1 MSRETAR
8 TDLVSKIAD
17 LTSNKNWLKGVSQEY
32 QVTNQPNGTDHT
44 ARDSQSAWTGAGL
57 VGWLTAWKTANS
69 SITATDGWNPADFD
83 GSNWT
88 HDDWQQYY
96 FQEHAK
102 GISNFTDSDKPIT
115 DIDAELAAY
124 QSDLDDIDAGISA
137 GDIDQ
142 VDPS

>member
-8 TDLVSKIAD
+8 ADLVSRIAQ
-17 LTSNKNWLKGVSQEY
+17 LTSRKNWLKGVSQEY

-57 VGWLTAWKTANS
+57 VGWLSAWKTANS
-69 SITATDGWNPADFD
+69 SITATADWSIADFD

-102 GISNFTDSDKPIT
+102 GISNFTDSDQAIT
-115 DIDAELAAY
+115 DIDATLTAY
-124 QSDLDDIDAGISA
+124 QSDLDDLDAGIAA
-137 GDIDQ
+137 GDVDQ
-142 VDPS
+142 VAPS

>member
-8 TDLVSKIAD
+8 ADLVSSIAQ
-17 LTSNKNWLKGVSQEY
+17 LTSKKNWLKGVSQEY
-32 QVTNQPNGTDHT
+32 QVINQPNGTDHT
-44 ARDSQSAWTGAGL
+44 ARGSKSAWTGAGL
-57 VGWLTAWKTANS
+57 VGWLTEWKTANS
-69 SITATDGWNPADFD
+69 SITATADWNPADFD

-88 HDDWQQYY
+88 HDDWQQFY

-102 GISNFTDSDKPIT
+102 GMTNKTDSDKAIT
-115 DIDAELAAY
+115 DIDAELTAY
-124 QSDLDDIDAGISA
+124 QSDMDDIDAGIAA

>member
-8 TDLVSKIAD
+8 ADLVNSITA
-17 LTSNKNWLKGVSQEY
+17 LTNRKNWLKGVSQEY
-32 QVTNQPNGTDHT
+32 QVTNLPNGTDHT
-44 ARDSQSAWTGAGL
+44 ARDSLSAWTGAGHS
-57 VGWLTAWKTANS
+57 GWMAEWKTANS
-69 SITATDGWNPADFD
+69 SITATADWNPADFD

-102 GISNFTDSDKPIT
+102 GFTNKTDSDKAIT
-115 DIDAELAAY
+115 DIDASIAAC
-124 QSDLDDIDAGISA
+124 QTDLDDIDAGIAA

>member
-8 TDLVSKIAD
+8 ADLVSKIAG
-17 LTSNKNWLKGVSQEY
+17 LTNQKNWLKGVSQEY

-44 ARDSQSAWTGAGL
+44 ARGSKSAWTGAGL

-69 SITATDGWNPADFD
+69 SITATADWNPADFD

-102 GISNFTDSDKPIT
+102 GMSNKTDSDKAIT
-115 DIDAELAAY
+115 DIDAELTAY
-124 QSDLDDIDAGISA
+124 QSDLDDIDAGIAA
-137 GDIDQ
+137 GDVDQ

>member
-8 TDLVSKIAD
+8 ADLVSSIAQ
-17 LTSNKNWLKGVSQEY
+17 LTSKKNWLKGVSQEY
-32 QVTNQPNGTDHT
+32 QVINQPNGTDHT
-44 ARDSQSAWTGAGL
+44 ARGSKSAWTGAGL
-57 VGWLTAWKTANS
+57 VGWLTEWKTANS
-69 SITATDGWNPADFD
+69 SITATADWNPADFD

-88 HDDWQQYY
+88 HDDWQQFY

-102 GISNFTDSDKPIT
+102 GMSNKTDSDKAIT
-115 DIDAELAAY
+115 DIDAELTAY
-124 QSDLDDIDAGISA
+124 QSDMDDIDAGIAA

>member
-8 TDLVSKIAD
+8 ADLVSSIAQ
-17 LTSNKNWLKGVSQEY
+17 LTSKKNWLKGVSQEY
-32 QVTNQPNGTDHT
+32 QVINQPNGTDHT
-44 ARDSQSAWTGAGL
+44 ARGSKSAWTGAGL
-57 VGWLTAWKTANS
+57 VGWLTEWKTANS
-69 SITATDGWNPADFD
+69 SITATADWNPADFD

-102 GISNFTDSDKPIT
+102 GMTNKTDSDKAIT
-115 DIDAELAAY
+115 DIDAELTAY
-124 QSDLDDIDAGISA
+124 QSDLDNIDAGIAA

-142 VDPS
+142 VESS

>member
-8 TDLVSKIAD
+8 ADLVSSIAQ
-17 LTSNKNWLKGVSQEY
+17 LTSKKNWLKGVSQEY
-32 QVTNQPNGTDHT
+32 QVINQPNGTDHT
-44 ARDSQSAWTGAGL
+44 ARGSKSAWTGAGL
-57 VGWLTAWKTANS
+57 VGWLTEWKTANS
-69 SITATDGWNPADFD
+69 SITATADWNPADFD

-102 GISNFTDSDKPIT
+102 GMSNKTDSDKAIT
-115 DIDAELAAY
+115 DIDAELTAY
-124 QSDLDDIDAGISA
+124 QSDMDDIDAGIAA

>member
-8 TDLVSKIAD
+8 TELVASISA
-17 LTSNKNWLKGVSQEY
+17 LTNRKNWLKGVSQEY

-44 ARDSQSAWTGAGL
+44 ARDSKSAWTGAGL

-69 SITATDGWNPADFD
+69 SITATEGWNPADFD

-96 FQEHAK
+96 FQEHAHGFTDK
-102 GISNFTDSDKPIT
+102 TDSDKAIT

-124 QSDLDDIDAGISA
+124 QTDLDDIDAGIAA

>member
-8 TDLVSKIAD
+8 AYLVSTIEAY
-17 LTSNKNWLKGVSQEY
+17 NNQKNLLKGVSQEY

-44 ARDSQSAWTGAGL
+44 ARDSKSAWTGAGL

-69 SITATDGWNPADFD
+69 SITATDGWAPADFD

-102 GISNFTDSDKPIT
+102 GLSNFTDSDKPIT
-115 DIDAELAAY
+115 DIDANIAAC
-124 QSDLDDIDAGISA
+124 QADIDDIDAGISA
-137 GDIDQ
+137 GDVDQ

>member
-1 MSRETAR
+1 MATVLEQSRVAE
-8 TDLVSKIAD
+8 LI
-17 LTSNKNWLKGVSQEY
+17 
-32 QVTNQPNGTDHT
+32 
-44 ARDSQSAWTGAGL
+44 AGL

-69 SITATDGWNPADFD
+69 SITATEGWNPADFD

-102 GISNFTDSDKPIT
+102 GLSNFTDSDKPIT
-115 DIDAELAAY
+115 DIDANIAAC
-124 QSDLDDIDAGISA
+124 QADIDDIDAGISA
-137 GDIDQ
+137 GDVDQ

>member
-8 TDLVSKIAD
+8 ANLVSRISV
-17 LTSNKNWLKGVSQEY
+17 LNIEKNWLKGVSQEY

-44 ARDSQSAWTGAGL
+44 ARGTTSAWTGAGL

-69 SITATDGWNPADFD
+69 SITATDGWNPADFN

-102 GISNFTDSDKPIT
+102 GITNKTDSDQAIT
-115 DIDAELAAY
+115 DIDASIASA
-124 QSDLDDIDAGISA
+124 QTDLDDIDAGISA

>member
-8 TDLVSKIAD
+8 TDLVTKIAD

-32 QVTNQPNGTDHT
+32 QVTNQPNGTDHS
-44 ARDSQSAWTGAGL
+44 ARDSKSAWTGAGL

-69 SITATDGWNPADFD
+69 SITADATWNPADFD

-102 GISNFTDSDKPIT
+102 GMTNFTDSDQAIT
-115 DIDAELAAY
+115 DIDAELAAL
-124 QSDLDDIDAGISA
+124 QSDLDDIDAGIAA

>member
-115 DIDAELAAY
+115 DIDANIAAC
-124 QSDLDDIDAGISA
+124 QADIDDIDAGISA
-137 GDIDQ
+137 GDVDQ